1 MLLAEHPTDQV
12 EVAVVEDLS
21 EKLQRVQEVEE
32 VEVVLEVE
40 VEEVAG

>member
-21 EKLQRVQEVEE
+21 EKLQRVQEVE
-32 VEVVLEVE
+32 VVLEVE